1 MRVNSRQCDDNRY
14 RLSITFPNEI
24 EERLFLQN
32 ILNRFAKILPVNCML
47 TDLDTSYSAY
57 EAYFRRNNYYIFDR
71 LTTVSIFAF
80 DLASTEIQ
88 EIISNWGYFSVD
100 AVFALGAIDDEVK
113 KKKLDGTNIFESL
126 PVVITQVLDNS
137 IDITIDRRYLLEQ

>member
-24 EERLFLQN
+24 EECLFLQN

-57 EAYFRRNNYYIFDR
+57 ESYFRRNNYYIFDR

-80 DLASTEIQ
+80 DLTSTEIQ

-100 AVFALGAIDDEVK
+100 AIFALGTIDDEVK
-113 KKKLDGTNIFESL
+113 KKKLDSTNIFESL